1 MDPLC
6 PAPAERTVAVR
17 HPASSRFSEATR
29 FKTCG
34 LRWLIPSVVVSA
46 GVWLL
51 VGGSEASTDEEA
63 WRPIL
68 TKEVY
73 QELAKRE
80 ADLIQEL
87 LKDVPKKLA
96 LNRAKFGTVLI
107 AALTMSVQD
116 GFPADEL
123 HGTRETALMLANALN
138 NKDQFDAARKLAA
151 QLPDAKVH
159 ANANFDIN
167 NLRGYV
173 DAPTLMYHFLPKN
186 EGGDGIHPDLQ
197 STDQLKGR
205 KNGILEKI
213 RDLTTNELT
222 AAAMKKEAKELE
234 LFSYRSAVI
243 GSLVYYLV
251 PAKMKVNKTPEE
263 WRNLAIQ
270 MRDHSVNMA
279 VAAQKGDTAAVL
291 KASISLR
298 SACSKCH
305 NVF

>member
-1 MDPLC
+1 M
-6 PAPAERTVAVR
+6 TWNW
-17 HPASSRFSEATR
+17 
-29 FKTCG
+29 
-34 LRWLIPSVVVSA
+34 RWLITSVAFSV

-51 VGGSEASTDEEA
+51 VASSEASSDEEA

-73 QELAKRE
+73 QELTKRE
-80 ADLIQEL
+80 ADLIQQL
-87 LKDVPKKLA
+87 LKDAPNKLA
-96 LNRAKFGTVLI
+96 LNRAKFGAVLI
-107 AALTMSVQD
+107 AALTMSVKD

-123 HGTRETALMLANALN
+123 RGTRETALMLANAIN
-138 NKDQFDAARKLAA
+138 NKDQLDAARKLAA
-151 QLPDAKVH
+151 QLP
-159 ANANFDIN
+159 NANPDRN
-167 NLRGYV
+167 SKKDTSNLRGFV
-173 DAPTLMYHFLPKN
+173 DAPTLMYHFLPKY

-197 STDQLKGR
+197 STDRTKGR

-213 RDLTTNELT
+213 RDLTTYELT
-222 AAAMKKEAKELE
+222 ADAIKKEAKELE
-234 LFSYRSAVI
+234 LLGYRSAVI

-270 MRDHSVNMA
+270 MRDHGVSLA
-279 VAAQKGDTAAVL
+279 VAAKKGDTTAVL

>member
-1 MDPLC
+1 M
-6 PAPAERTVAVR
+6 R
-17 HPASSRFSEATR
+17 HPHSSRLPETTH
-29 FKTCG
+29 FKTRTF
-34 LRWLIPSVVVSA
+34 RWLITSVVFSA
-46 GVWLL
+46 GMWLL
-51 VGGSEASTDEEA
+51 VGGSEASSDDEA

-87 LKDVPKKLA
+87 LKDSPKKLA
-96 LNRAKFGTVLI
+96 VNRAKFGAVLI
-107 AALTMSVQD
+107 AALAMSVKD
-116 GFPADEL
+116 GLLADEL
-123 HGTRETALMLANALN
+123 RGTRETALMLAHALN
-138 NKDQFDAARKLAA
+138 NKDQLDAARNLAA
-151 QLPDAKVH
+151 QLPNAKPDPNSKRDAS
-159 ANANFDIN
+159 
-167 NLRGYV
+167 NLRGFV
-173 DAPTLMYHFLPKN
+173 DAPTLMYHFLPKY

-197 STDQLKGR
+197 STDRIKGR

-213 RDLTTNELT
+213 RDLTTYELT

-234 LFSYRSAVI
+234 LLGYRSAVI

-251 PAKMKVNKTPEE
+251 PEKMKVNKTPEE
-263 WRNLAIQ
+263 WRNLAIL
-270 MRDHSVNMA
+270 MRDHSVSLA

-291 KASISLR
+291 KASNSLR